1 MGVREKTR
9 PCVGSCVSEASHD
22 MAHAGVS
29 GMELYGNKKVA
40 KLNSD
45 ECSQELQEK
54 IHFVF
59 DSPCLIFAPDCA
71 NLLNANPH
79 R

>member
-1 MGVREKTR
+1 
-9 PCVGSCVSEASHD
+9 
-22 MAHAGVS
+22 
-29 GMELYGNKKVA
+29 MELYGNKKVA